1 MIDPSGD
8 RPDPDAILHALN
20 QERTKRARLKIFFG
34 MCAGVGKTYEMLQ
47 AAQEAKEAG
56 IDVVIGAVHTHG
68 RIETGALVAGLPV
81 IPLKQVEYRGTILE
95 ELDIDAIL
103 ARKPALVLVD
113 ELAHTNAPG
122 SRHTKRYLDVLE
134 LLDNGI
140 DVFTTLNVQHLES
153 RADTVAQ
160 ITGTIVRET
169 LPDSVFEE
177 ADEVEVIDIPPD
189 ELLRRLAD
197 GKVYAPERSQR
208 AVENFFR
215 RGNLTALR
223 EMTLRLAT
231 ERVEHQLRDYVR
243 TEHIRGPWRSGQR
256 LVVGVTPSRESV
268 HLIRWTKRLA
278 FTMQASWVAVF
289 VERSR
294 ALTAAAQEQ
303 FARNIEL
310 ARELGAEVVT
320 TADEDVAAALVR
332 VAREHNATQI
342 IVGRSGESRFMG
354 LRPTLVDR
362 IIGLSTDIDVCVT
375 GGEEPEKPRRRVPFP
390 SPAFHSGMW
399 HYATAA
405 AVVLLVSAACFP
417 FAGVIGYQT
426 ISLIL
431 LLTVILLP
439 LRFGVGPVVLAA
451 ALSALIWDFLFIPP
465 RFTFYIRAP
474 QDVLMV
480 VMYFAVAAVTGILT
494 VRVRAR
500 EKAVRSREERAL
512 ALYALTN
519 DLSSARNQN
528 DVVQAAVA
536 HVRKS
541 FDADVAVF
549 LSDLDGDFVHIPHP
563 ASTYR
568 PSDKEMSVPSW
579 VHWNEKR
586 AGRFTQTLPFA
597 RATYYPLAGPRYPL
611 GVLGLQLRGDAR
623 LSIDQESLLSNFL
636 NQIAS
641 ALEREFL
648 NEMTKQSIALAESER
663 LYTTLFNSISH
674 EMRTP
679 ITALIAASEGLL
691 DEAGTGSPD
700 LRNRLA
706 QEIQSA
712 AERLD
717 NIVQNLLAMTRLES
731 GLIQPKRDWADLRDL
746 INSATEK
753 LTKELAGHRVTVDI
767 APTLPLVRVDFALM
781 EQVFLNLVRNAA
793 VHTPPGSSIEIAAA
807 REGAEC
813 VVTISDNGRGFPPDA
828 LPRVFEK
835 FYRVPGS
842 KTGGIGLG
850 LSIALGFVRAHRGT
864 MTVEN
869 RPEGGARFTLRLPLE
884 THAQPPAEST
894 P

>member
-1 MIDPSGD
+1 MTDPAQD
-8 RPDPDAILHALN
+8 RPDPDAILQALK
-20 QERTKRARLKIFFG
+20 QERTKRGRLKIFFG

-47 AAQEAKEAG
+47 AAQDARANG
-56 IDVVIGAVHTHG
+56 IDVVIGVVHTHG
-68 RIETGALVAGLPV
+68 RAETEALLPGLAL
-81 IPLKQVEYRGTILE
+81 IPLKEVAYRGTHLE
-95 ELDIDAIL
+95 EMDIDAIL

-140 DVFTTLNVQHLES
+140 DVYSTLNVQHLES
-153 RADTVAQ
+153 RADAVAQ

-169 LPDSVFEE
+169 LPDSVFEQ

-197 GKVYAPERSQR
+197 GKVYTPERSRR

-223 EMTLRLAT
+223 EMALRLAT
-231 ERVEHQLRDYVR
+231 ERVEHQLRDYMR
-243 TEHIRGPWRSGQR
+243 TDRIRGPWRSGQR

-268 HLIRWTKRLA
+268 HLIRWTRRLA

-289 VERSR
+289 IERAR
-294 ALTAAAQEQ
+294 PLTAAQQEQ
-303 FARNIEL
+303 FARNIAL
-310 ARELGAEVVT
+310 ARELGAEIVT

-332 VAREHNATQI
+332 VAREQNATQI

-354 LRPTLVDR
+354 LRSTLVDR

-375 GGEEPEKPRRRVPFP
+375 GGEAAEKPRRRAPFR
-390 SPAFHSGMW
+390 SPAFHSGLP
-399 HYATAA
+399 HYAAA
-405 AVVLLVSAACFP
+405 SAVVLAVSAACFP

-431 LLTVILLP
+431 LLAVILLP
-439 LRFGVGPVVLAA
+439 LRLSVGPVVLAA
-451 ALSALIWDFLFIPP
+451 ALSALSWNFLFIPP
-465 RFTFYIRAP
+465 RFTFYISAP

-480 VMYFAVAAVTGILT
+480 LTYFAVAAVTGILT

-500 EKAVRSREERAL
+500 EKAVRSREERAV
-512 ALYALTN
+512 ALYALTH
-519 DLSSARNQN
+519 DLSSARNQD
-528 DVVQAAVA
+528 DVVRAAVA
-536 HVRKS
+536 HVHKS

-549 LSDLDGDFVHIPHP
+549 LSDLDGDFVHVPHA
-563 ASTYR
+563 ASTYH
-568 PSDKEMSVPSW
+568 PTEKELSVPSW

-586 AGRFTQTLPFA
+586 AGRFTETLPFA
-597 RATYYPLAGPRYPL
+597 GATYYPLAGPRYPL
-611 GVLGLQLRGDAR
+611 GVLGLQPRSAAR

-636 NQIAS
+636 NQISS

-648 NEMTKQSIALAESER
+648 NEMTKRSIALAESER

-679 ITALIAASEGLL
+679 ITALIAASESLLNDVVAASAGL
-691 DEAGTGSPD
+691 
-700 LRNRLA
+700 RMRLA

-731 GLIQPKRDWADLRDL
+731 GLIQPKRDWTDLRDL
-746 INSATEK
+746 VNSATEK
-753 LTKELAGHRVTVDI
+753 LTKELSDHDVVVSIPPDFS
-767 APTLPLVRVDFALM
+767 LVRLDFALM
-781 EQVFLNLVRNAA
+781 EQVFLNLLRNSA
-793 VHTPPGSSIEIAAA
+793 VHTPPGSRIEIRAV
-807 REGAEC
+807 RDGAEC
-813 VVTISDNGRGFPPDA
+813 VVTIADNGSGFPPDS

-850 LSIALGFVRAHRGT
+850 LSIALGFVRAHHGT
-864 MTVEN
+864 ITVEN
-869 RPEGGARFTLRLPLE
+869 RPEGGAQFTIRLPLE
-884 THAQPPAEST
+884 THTQPPEEGMA
-894 P
+894 